1 MATFPTTEDDL
12 LILFNDMRLGYTLN
26 PTIFPHADVPGLED
40 AGQECANAIIVQRCL
55 LADVKI
61 AAEATAAAWQALVE
75 DMTVQLRQ
83 SEVDTVGDPV
93 KLALIGWGPKAEAM
107 ATRKPGQVRT
117 LEATYEG
124 PGMVELDWKPPNPA
138 RGGAVRTYLI
148 LRRMESSGGVMGEWE
163 QVGIS
168 LSHRITLSNQMRF
181 RQLEYR
187 VAAVNGAGV
196 GVPSNTVAVVL

>member
-1 MATFPTTEDDL
+1 MATFPTTEADL
-12 LILFNDMRLGYTLN
+12 QVLWNDMRLGYIAN
-26 PTIFPHADVPGLED
+26 PTVFPHADVPGLE
-40 AGQECANAIIVQRCL
+40 AVGQDYGNAVIFQRCIQ
-55 LADVKI
+55 ADEKI

-75 DMTVQLRQ
+75 DMTAQLRQ
-83 SEVDTVGDPV
+83 SEVDTASDPV
-93 KLALIGWGPKAEAM
+93 KLALIGWGPKAEAT

-124 PGMVELDWKPPNPA
+124 PGMVELDWKPPLA
-138 RGGAVRTYLI
+138 SKGGPVRTYLI
-148 LRRMESSGGVMGEWE
+148 LRRMESSGGIMGEWE

-168 LSHRITLSNQMRF
+168 LSNQITLSNQMRF

>member
-1 MATFPTTEDDL
+1 MATFPTNEADIAVL
-12 LILFNDMRLGYTLN
+12 WNSMRTGYIAN
-26 PTIFPHADVPGLED
+26 PTIFPNADVPGLE
-40 AGQECANAIIVQRCL
+40 AVGQDFGNAAIVQRCIR
-55 LADVKI
+55 ADEKI
-61 AAEATAAAWQALVE
+61 AAEAKAAAWQALVE
-75 DMTVQLRQ
+75 EMTEQLRQ
-83 SEVDTVGDPV
+83 SEVDTASDPV
-93 KLALIGWGPKAEAM
+93 KLALIGWGPKAEAT
-107 ATRKPGQVRT
+107 ATQKPGQVRS

-148 LRRMESSGGVMGEWE
+148 LRRMESPAGVMGEWE

-168 LSHRITLSNQMRF
+168 LSHQITLTNQMRF